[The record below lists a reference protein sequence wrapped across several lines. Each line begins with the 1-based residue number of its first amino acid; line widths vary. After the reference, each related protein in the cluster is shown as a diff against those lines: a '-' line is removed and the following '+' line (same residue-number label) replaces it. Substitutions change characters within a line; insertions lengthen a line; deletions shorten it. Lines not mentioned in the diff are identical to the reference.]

1 LTYGIAEGKSRATE
15 PFGQWILPVPNTA
28 DLIHTKAE
36 ADRGASGRLNDE
48 KMRQI
53 LDGARRVFLADGFD
67 GASMN
72 DLARV
77 AGVSKGTLYVYF
89 PSKQAL
95 FEALIR
101 EEHRRTAER
110 LSMFDENEPD
120 VALVL
125 KRFGN
130 ALMNLMLL
138 PEHIALVRTVSAAAA
153 KFPAIGR
160 AFFEAGPQYGADR
173 LAVYFAQQVEASA
186 LVIDDVNLA
195 AWQFLESLQGGH
207 LKRMLFCVCDPP
219 PQAAVEKAVA
229 RAVEMFMGL
238 YRPK

>member
-1 LTYGIAEGKSRATE
+1 MRKFTLSDSADLRAT
-15 PFGQWILPVPNTA
+15 A
-28 DLIHTKAE
+28 AE
-36 ADRGASGRLNDE
+36 TERAASARPNDE

-72 DLARV
+72 DIARV

-89 PSKQAL
+89 QSKQAL

-120 VALVL
+120 VAQLL
-125 KRFGN
+125 NRFGN
-130 ALMNLMLL
+130 ALMSFMLL

-160 AFFEAGPQYGADR
+160 AFFEAGPQFGADR
-173 LAVYFAQQVEASA
+173 LAAYFAQQVEAGTLA
-186 LVIDDVNLA
+186 IDDVDLA
-195 AWQFLESLQGGH
+195 ALQFLECIQGGH
-207 LKRMLFCVCDPP
+207 LKRMLFCVCEPP
-219 PQAAVEKAVA
+219 AQEAVAKAVA
-229 RAVEMFMGL
+229 RAVDMFMAMYG
-238 YRPK
+238 PK

>member
-1 LTYGIAEGKSRATE
+1 LTYGIARGKSRATE
-15 PFGQWILPVPNTA
+15 PFGQWIPPVSDTA
-28 DLIHTKAE
+28 DFSPSKTE
-36 ADRGASGRLNDE
+36 ADRPASARLNDE

-53 LDGARRVFLADGFD
+53 LDGARPVFLADGFD

-72 DLARV
+72 DIARV

-89 PSKQAL
+89 QSKQAL

-110 LSMFDENEPD
+110 LSMFDDAEPN

-130 ALMNLMLL
+130 ALMSLMLL

-173 LAVYFAQQVEASA
+173 LAVYFAQQVEAGA

-207 LKRMLFCVCDPP
+207 LKRMLFCVCEPP
-219 PQAAVEKAVA
+219 PPDAVEKAVA
-229 RAVEMFMGL
+229 RAVEMFMGV
-238 YRPK
+238 YQPK

>member
-1 LTYGIAEGKSRATE
+1 VSDAVDLTSPATE
-15 PFGQWILPVPNTA
+15 S
-28 DLIHTKAE
+28 
-36 ADRGASGRLNDE
+36 DRAGPARSDDKL
-48 KMRQI
+48 RQI

-72 DLARV
+72 DVARV

-110 LSMFDENEPD
+110 LSIFDENEPD

-130 ALMNLMLL
+130 ELMNFMLL

-173 LAVYFAQQVEASA
+173 LAGYFTQQVEAGA
-186 LVIDDVNLA
+186 LAIDDVNLA
-195 AWQFLESLQGGH
+195 AWNFLESIQGGH

-219 PQAAVEKAVA
+219 PPEAVEKAVA
-229 RAVEMFMGL
+229 RGVQMFMRM
-238 YRPK
+238 YQAK

>member
-1 LTYGIAEGKSRATE
+1 VTERFGHVRDFYLVSDTAELAQPTAETNRANA
-15 PFGQWILPVPNTA
+15 P
-28 DLIHTKAE
+28 
-36 ADRGASGRLNDE
+36 RNDE
-48 KMRQI
+48 KIRQI

-72 DLARV
+72 DIARV

-89 PSKQAL
+89 QSKEAL
-95 FEALIR
+95 FEALIG

-130 ALMNLMLL
+130 ALMNFMLL

-153 KFPAIGR
+153 KFPGIGR
-160 AFFEAGPQYGADR
+160 AFFAAGPQYGADR
-173 LAVYFAQQVEASA
+173 LAAYFAQQIEAGT

-207 LKRMLFCVCDPP
+207 LKRMLFCLCEPP
-219 PQAAVEKAVA
+219 RREAVEKAVA
-229 RAVEMFMGL
+229 RAVDMFMSA
-238 YRPK
+238 YRPQ

>member
-1 LTYGIAEGKSRATE
+1 MEFSLSDTIDLATGTAETDRA
-15 PFGQWILPVPNTA
+15 
-28 DLIHTKAE
+28 
-36 ADRGASGRLNDE
+36 ASARPNDE

-53 LDGARRVFLADGFD
+53 LEGARRVFLADGFD

-72 DLARV
+72 DIARV

-89 PSKQAL
+89 QSKQAL
-95 FEALIR
+95 FEALIN

-110 LSMFDENEPD
+110 LSLFDEAEPD

-130 ALMNLMLL
+130 ALMNFMLL

-173 LAVYFAQQVEASA
+173 LAAYFAHQVEAGA

-195 AWQFLESLQGGH
+195 AYQFLESIQGFH
-207 LKRMLFCVCDPP
+207 LKRMLFCICEPP
-219 PQAAVEKAVA
+219 PQQAVERAVA
-229 RAVEMFMGL
+229 RAVEMFMAV

>member
-1 LTYGIAEGKSRATE
+1 MFGDFYLVSDTAELAQPTAETHRANA
-15 PFGQWILPVPNTA
+15 P
-28 DLIHTKAE
+28 
-36 ADRGASGRLNDE
+36 RNDE
-48 KMRQI
+48 KIRQI

-72 DLARV
+72 DIARV

-89 PSKQAL
+89 QSKEAL
-95 FEALIR
+95 FEALIG

-130 ALMNLMLL
+130 ALMNFMLL

-153 KFPAIGR
+153 KFPGIGR
-160 AFFEAGPQYGADR
+160 AFFAAGPQYGADR
-173 LAVYFAQQVEASA
+173 LAAYFAQQIEAGT

-207 LKRMLFCVCDPP
+207 LKRMLFCLCEPP
-219 PQAAVEKAVA
+219 RREAVEKAVA
-229 RAVEMFMGL
+229 RAVDMFMSA
-238 YRPK
+238 YRPQ

>member
-1 LTYGIAEGKSRATE
+1 VTE
-15 PFGQWILPVPNTA
+15 PFGHPRIAPLSDATDLAPATA
-28 DLIHTKAE
+28 DT
-36 ADRGASGRLNDE
+36 DRAASARLNDD

-72 DLARV
+72 DIARV

-89 PSKQAL
+89 QSKQAL

-110 LSMFDENEPD
+110 LSMFDEAEPD
-120 VALVL
+120 VAVVL

-130 ALMNLMLL
+130 ALMNFMLM

-173 LAVYFAQQVEASA
+173 LAAYFTQQVEAGA

-195 AWQFLESLQGGH
+195 AYQFLESIQGFH
-207 LKRMLFCVCDPP
+207 LKRMLFCICEPP
-219 PQAAVEKAVA
+219 PQQAVERAVA
-229 RAVEMFMGL
+229 RAVEMFMAV

>member
-1 LTYGIAEGKSRATE
+1 VSD
-15 PFGQWILPVPNTA
+15 TA
-28 DLIHTKAE
+28 DLAPSSPET
-36 ADRGASGRLNDE
+36 DRAGARLNDE

-53 LDGARRVFLADGFD
+53 IDGARRVFLADGFD

-72 DLARV
+72 EVARV

-89 PSKQAL
+89 QSKQAL

-110 LSMFDENEPD
+110 LSIFDEAEPD

-130 ALMNLMLL
+130 ALMNVMLL

-153 KFPAIGR
+153 KFPTIGR
-160 AFFEAGPQYGADR
+160 AFFEAGPQYGANR
-173 LAVYFAQQVEASA
+173 LADYFAQQVEAGT
-186 LVIDDVNLA
+186 LVVDDVNLA
-195 AWQFLESLQGGH
+195 AWQLLECLQGGH
-207 LKRMLFCVCDPP
+207 LKRMLFCVCEPP
-219 PQAAVEKAVA
+219 PQEAVEKAVS
-229 RAVEMFMGL
+229 RAVDMFMAV
-238 YRPK
+238 YQPK

>member
-1 LTYGIAEGKSRATE
+1 LSDTVDLATGTAETDRA
-15 PFGQWILPVPNTA
+15 
-28 DLIHTKAE
+28 
-36 ADRGASGRLNDE
+36 ASARPNDE

-53 LDGARRVFLADGFD
+53 LEGARRVFLADGFD

-72 DLARV
+72 DIARV
-77 AGVSKGTLYVYF
+77 AAVSKGTLYVYF
-89 PSKQAL
+89 QSKQAL

-110 LSMFDENEPD
+110 LSMFDEAEPD

-130 ALMNLMLL
+130 ALMNVMLL

-153 KFPAIGR
+153 KFPTIGR
-160 AFFEAGPQYGADR
+160 AFFEAGPQYGANR
-173 LAVYFAQQVEASA
+173 LADYFAQQVEAGT
-186 LVIDDVNLA
+186 LVVDDVNLA

-207 LKRMLFCVCDPP
+207 LKRMLFCVCEPP
-219 PQAAVEKAVA
+219 PQEAVEKAVS
-229 RAVEMFMGL
+229 RAVDMFMAV
-238 YRPK
+238 YHPK

>member
-1 LTYGIAEGKSRATE
+1 
-15 PFGQWILPVPNTA
+15 
-28 DLIHTKAE
+28 
-36 ADRGASGRLNDE
+36 
-48 KMRQI
+48 M
-53 LDGARRVFLADGFD
+53 FLADGFD

-72 DLARV
+72 DIARV

-89 PSKQAL
+89 QSKEAL
-95 FEALIR
+95 FEALIG

-130 ALMNLMLL
+130 ALMNFMLL

-153 KFPAIGR
+153 KFPGIGR
-160 AFFEAGPQYGADR
+160 AFFAAGPQYGADR
-173 LAVYFAQQVEASA
+173 LAAYFAQQIEAGT

-195 AWQFLESLQGGH
+195 AWQLLESLQGGH
-207 LKRMLFCVCDPP
+207 LKRMLFCLCEPP
-219 PQAAVEKAVA
+219 RREAVEKAVA
-229 RAVEMFMGL
+229 RAVDMFMSA
-238 YRPK
+238 YRPQ

>member
-1 LTYGIAEGKSRATE
+1 VTE
-15 PFGQWILPVPNTA
+15 PFGQRGISSLSDTVDLATGTA
-28 DLIHTKAE
+28 ET
-36 ADRGASGRLNDE
+36 DRAASARPNDE

-53 LDGARRVFLADGFD
+53 LEGARRVFLADGFD

-72 DLARV
+72 DIARV

-89 PSKQAL
+89 QSKQAL
-95 FEALIR
+95 IN

-110 LSMFDENEPD
+110 LSLFDEAEPD

-130 ALMNLMLL
+130 ALMNFMLL

-173 LAVYFAQQVEASA
+173 LAAYFAHQVEAGA

-195 AWQFLESLQGGH
+195 ACQFLESIQAFH
-207 LKRMLFCVCDPP
+207 LKRMLFCICEPP
-219 PQAAVEKAVA
+219 PQQAVERAVA
-229 RAVEMFMGL
+229 RAVEMFMAV

>member
-1 LTYGIAEGKSRATE
+1 VSD
-15 PFGQWILPVPNTA
+15 TA
-28 DLIHTKAE
+28 DLTPNTD
-36 ADRGASGRLNDE
+36 ADRSASARLNDE

-72 DLARV
+72 DIARV

-89 PSKQAL
+89 QSKQAL

-110 LSMFDENEPD
+110 LSMFDDNEPD
-120 VALVL
+120 VTLVL

-173 LAVYFAQQVEASA
+173 LAVYFAQQVQAGA

-219 PQAAVEKAVA
+219 PQEAVEKSVA
-229 RAVEMFMGL
+229 RAVEMFMSV
-238 YRPK
+238 YQPR

>member
-1 LTYGIAEGKSRATE
+1 MSDTADVNA
-15 PFGQWILPVPNTA
+15 PNTE
-28 DLIHTKAE
+28 T
-36 ADRGASGRLNDE
+36 DRAGAARNDE

-53 LDGARRVFLADGFD
+53 FDGARRVFLADGFD

-72 DLARV
+72 DIARV

-89 PSKQAL
+89 PSKEAL
-95 FEALIR
+95 FEALIG

-110 LSMFDENEPD
+110 LSMLDENEPD

-130 ALMNLMLL
+130 ALMNFMLL

-153 KFPAIGR
+153 KFPVIGR
-160 AFFEAGPQYGADR
+160 AFFAAGPQYGADR
-173 LAVYFAQQVEASA
+173 LAAYFAQQVEAGTLA
-186 LVIDDVNLA
+186 IDDINLA

-207 LKRMLFCVCDPP
+207 LKRMLFCLCEPP
-219 PQAAVEKAVA
+219 RQDAVEKAVA
-229 RAVEMFMGL
+229 RAVEMFMSV

>member
-1 LTYGIAEGKSRATE
+1 
-15 PFGQWILPVPNTA
+15 
-28 DLIHTKAE
+28 
-36 ADRGASGRLNDE
+36 
-48 KMRQI
+48 MRQI
-53 LDGARRVFLADGFD
+53 LEGARRVFLADGFD

-72 DLARV
+72 DVARV

-89 PSKQAL
+89 QSKQAL

-110 LSMFDENEPD
+110 LSMFDEAEPD

-125 KRFGN
+125 TRFGN
-130 ALMNLMLL
+130 ALMNFMLL

-160 AFFEAGPQYGADR
+160 AFFDAGPQYGADR
-173 LAVYFAQQVEASA
+173 LAAYFSQQVEAGA
-186 LVIDDVNLA
+186 LFIDDVNLA
-195 AWQFLESLQGGH
+195 AWQFLEALQGGH
-207 LKRMLFCVCDPP
+207 LKRMLFCVCEP
-219 PQAAVEKAVA
+219 PQQDAVEKAVA
-229 RAVEMFMGL
+229 RAVEMFMAV

>member
-1 LTYGIAEGKSRATE
+1 LSETS
-15 PFGQWILPVPNTA
+15 
-28 DLIHTKAE
+28 DLARSDAGT
-36 ADRGASGRLNDE
+36 DRGASARLNDE

-72 DLARV
+72 DIARV
-77 AGVSKGTLYVYF
+77 AAVSKGTLYVYF
-89 PSKQAL
+89 QSKQAL

-110 LSMFDENEPD
+110 LSMFDEAEPD

-130 ALMNLMLL
+130 ALMNVMLL

-153 KFPAIGR
+153 KFPTIGR
-160 AFFEAGPQYGADR
+160 AFFEAGPQYGANR
-173 LAVYFAQQVEASA
+173 LAHYFAQQVEAGT
-186 LVIDDVNLA
+186 LVVDDVNLA
-195 AWQFLESLQGGH
+195 AWQFLECLQGGH
-207 LKRMLFCVCDPP
+207 LKRMLFCVCEPP
-219 PQAAVEKAVA
+219 PQEAVEKAVS
-229 RAVEMFMGL
+229 RAADMFMAV
-238 YRPK
+238 YQPK

>member
-1 LTYGIAEGKSRATE
+1 MAD
-15 PFGQWILPVPNTA
+15 TA
-28 DLIHTKAE
+28 DLAHAAAD
-36 ADRGASGRLNDE
+36 ADRAGSARPNDD

-53 LDGARRVFLADGFD
+53 LEGARRVFLADGFD

-72 DLARV
+72 DIARV

-89 PSKQAL
+89 QSKQAL
-95 FEALIR
+95 FEALIN

-110 LSMFDENEPD
+110 LSMFDDNEPD

-130 ALMNLMLL
+130 ALMNFMLL
-138 PEHIALVRTVSAAAA
+138 PEPIALVRTVSAAAA

-173 LAVYFAQQVEASA
+173 LAAYFARQVEAGA

-195 AWQFLESLQGGH
+195 AVQFLESIQGGH
-207 LKRMLFCVCDPP
+207 LKRMLFCVCEPP
-219 PQAAVEKAVA
+219 PQQAVERAVA
-229 RAVEMFMGL
+229 RAVEMFMAV

>member
-1 LTYGIAEGKSRATE
+1 MESHLSETSDLALSHAET
-15 PFGQWILPVPNTA
+15 
-28 DLIHTKAE
+28 
-36 ADRGASGRLNDE
+36 DRGASARLNDE

-72 DLARV
+72 DIARV
-77 AGVSKGTLYVYF
+77 ATVSKGTLYVYF
-89 PSKQAL
+89 QSKQAL

-110 LSMFDENEPD
+110 LSMFDEAEPD

-130 ALMNLMLL
+130 ALMNFMLL
-138 PEHIALVRTVSAAAA
+138 PKHIALVRTVSAAAA
-153 KFPAIGR
+153 KFPTIGR
-160 AFFEAGPQYGADR
+160 AFFEAGPQYGANR
-173 LAVYFAQQVEASA
+173 LADYFAQQVEAGT

-207 LKRMLFCVCDPP
+207 LKRMLFCVCEPP
-219 PQAAVEKAVA
+219 PQEAVEKAVS
-229 RAVEMFMGL
+229 RAVDMFMAV
-238 YRPK
+238 YQPK

>member
-1 LTYGIAEGKSRATE
+1 VSD
-15 PFGQWILPVPNTA
+15 TA
-28 DLIHTKAE
+28 DLSPQPE
-36 ADRGASGRLNDE
+36 SDRTGTARLNDE

-72 DLARV
+72 DIARI

-89 PSKQAL
+89 QSKQAL

-110 LSMFDENEPD
+110 LSMFDEQEPD

-125 KRFGN
+125 QRFGN
-130 ALMNLMLL
+130 ALMNFMLM

-160 AFFEAGPQYGADR
+160 AFFEAGPQFGADR
-173 LAVYFAQQVEASA
+173 LAAYFTQQVEGGA
-186 LVIDDVNLA
+186 LVVDDVNLA
-195 AWQFLESLQGGH
+195 AFQFLESIQGGH
-207 LKRMLFCVCDPP
+207 LKRMLFCVCDRPA
-219 PQAAVEKAVA
+219 QDAVEKAVA
-229 RAVEMFMGL
+229 RAVEMFMAIS
-238 YRPK
+238 RPK

>member
-1 LTYGIAEGKSRATE
+1 VSD
-15 PFGQWILPVPNTA
+15 TA
-28 DLIHTKAE
+28 DLAPSKPEI
-36 ADRGASGRLNDE
+36 DRTGAARLSDE

-72 DLARV
+72 DIART

-89 PSKQAL
+89 QSKDSL

-120 VALVL
+120 VGLVL
-125 KRFGN
+125 NRFGN
-130 ALMNLMLL
+130 ALMTSMLK
-138 PEHIALVRTVSAAAA
+138 PEHIALVRTVIAAAA

-160 AFFEAGPQYGADR
+160 AFFEAGPQFGADR
-173 LAVYFAQQVEASA
+173 LAAYFARQVEAGT
-186 LVIDDVNLA
+186 LLIDDIHLA
-195 AWQFLESLQGGH
+195 AFQFLESIQGGH
-207 LKRMLFCVCDPP
+207 LKRMLFCVGEPASQDS
-219 PQAAVEKAVA
+219 VEMAVA
-229 RAVEMFMGL
+229 RGVEMFMAV
-238 YRPK
+238 YQPK

>member
-1 LTYGIAEGKSRATE
+1 VSD
-15 PFGQWILPVPNTA
+15 TA
-28 DLIHTKAE
+28 DLAPSSPET
-36 ADRGASGRLNDE
+36 DRAGARLNDE

-53 LDGARRVFLADGFD
+53 IDGARRVFLADGFD

-72 DLARV
+72 EVARV

-89 PSKQAL
+89 QSKQAL

-110 LSMFDENEPD
+110 LSMFDGNEPD

-130 ALMNLMLL
+130 ALMNFMLM

-160 AFFEAGPQYGADR
+160 AFFEAGPQFGANR
-173 LAVYFAQQVEASA
+173 LADYFARQVGTGA

-195 AWQFLESLQGGH
+195 AFQFLESIQGGH

-219 PQAAVEKAVA
+219 PREAVEKAVA
-229 RAVEMFMGL
+229 RAVDMFMAV
-238 YRPK
+238 YRAK

>member
-1 LTYGIAEGKSRATE
+1 VSDTAGLATKS
-15 PFGQWILPVPNTA
+15 
-28 DLIHTKAE
+28 E
-36 ADRGASGRLNDE
+36 ADRAASARPNDE

-72 DLARV
+72 DIARV

-89 PSKQAL
+89 PSKQVL

-110 LSMFDENEPD
+110 LSMFDDAEPD

-125 KRFGN
+125 KRFGD
-130 ALMNLMLL
+130 ALMNFMLL

-160 AFFEAGPQYGADR
+160 AFFEAGPQFGADR
-173 LAVYFAQQVEASA
+173 LAAYFAQQVEAGA

-195 AWQFLESLQGGH
+195 AFQFLESIQGGH
-207 LKRMLFCVCDPP
+207 LKRMLFCVCEPP
-219 PQAAVEKAVA
+219 PQEAVEKAVT
-229 RAVEMFMGL
+229 RAVEMFMAV
-238 YRPK
+238 YRAK

>member
-1 LTYGIAEGKSRATE
+1 MSDSVALTSPATE
-15 PFGQWILPVPNTA
+15 SDRAGQARSDDKL
-28 DLIHTKAE
+28 
-36 ADRGASGRLNDE
+36 
-48 KMRQI
+48 RQI

-72 DLARV
+72 DVARV

-89 PSKQAL
+89 PSKEAL

-130 ALMNLMLL
+130 ALMNFMLL

-153 KFPAIGR
+153 KFPAIGQ
-160 AFFEAGPQYGADR
+160 AFFEAGPQYGANR
-173 LAVYFAQQVEASA
+173 LAGYFAQQVEAGSLA
-186 LVIDDVNLA
+186 IDDVNLA
-195 AWQFLESLQGGH
+195 AWNFLESIQGGH

-219 PQAAVEKAVA
+219 PQDAVEKAVA
-229 RAVEMFMGL
+229 RAVEMFMRM
-238 YRPK
+238 YQAK

>member
-1 LTYGIAEGKSRATE
+1 LSD
-15 PFGQWILPVPNTA
+15 TA
-28 DLIHTKAE
+28 DFAP
-36 ADRGASGRLNDE
+36 AQRDVDRAAAARLNDE
-48 KMRQI
+48 KTRQI

-72 DLARV
+72 DIARV

-89 PSKQAL
+89 QSKQAL

-110 LSMFDENEPD
+110 LSMFDAAEPD

-130 ALMNLMLL
+130 ALMNFMLL

-160 AFFEAGPQYGADR
+160 AFFEAGPQFGADR
-173 LAVYFAQQVEASA
+173 LAAYFSQQVEAGTLA
-186 LVIDDVNLA
+186 VDDVNLA
-195 AWQFLESLQGGH
+195 AFQFLESIQGGH
-207 LKRMLFCVCDPP
+207 LKRMLFCVCEPP
-219 PQAAVEKAVA
+219 PQEAVEKAVA
-229 RAVEMFMGL
+229 RAVEMFMAVS
-238 YRPK
+238 RPQ

>member
-1 LTYGIAEGKSRATE
+1 MSD
-15 PFGQWILPVPNTA
+15 TA
-28 DLIHTKAE
+28 DLTPTNAD
-36 ADRGASGRLNDE
+36 ADRSASARLNDE

-72 DLARV
+72 DIARV

-89 PSKQAL
+89 QSKQAL

-110 LSMFDENEPD
+110 LSMFDDNEPD
-120 VALVL
+120 VTLVL

-173 LAVYFAQQVEASA
+173 LAVYFAQQVQAGA

-219 PQAAVEKAVA
+219 PQEAVEKSVA
-229 RAVEMFMGL
+229 RAVEMFMGV
-238 YRPK
+238 YQPR

>member
-1 LTYGIAEGKSRATE
+1 LEA
-15 PFGQWILPVPNTA
+15 A
-28 DLIHTKAE
+28 DLE
-36 ADRGASGRLNDE
+36 AQQPESDRSGSARLNDE

-72 DLARV
+72 DIARV
-77 AGVSKGTLYVYF
+77 AAVSKGTLYVYF
-89 PSKQAL
+89 QSKQAL

-110 LSMFDENEPD
+110 LSMFDDNEPD

-130 ALMNLMLL
+130 ALMNFMLL

-160 AFFEAGPQYGADR
+160 AFFEAGPQFGADR
-173 LAVYFAQQVEASA
+173 LAAYFTQQVEGGA

-195 AWQFLESLQGGH
+195 AFQFLESIQGGH
-207 LKRMLFCVCDPP
+207 LKRMLFCVCEPP
-219 PQAAVEKAVA
+219 AQEAIEKAVS
-229 RAVEMFMGL
+229 RAVEMFMAV
-238 YRPK
+238 YRPRQIRRSPEG

>member
-1 LTYGIAEGKSRATE
+1 MSD
-15 PFGQWILPVPNTA
+15 TA
-28 DLIHTKAE
+28 DFSPSKTE
-36 ADRGASGRLNDE
+36 ADRPALARLNDE

-72 DLARV
+72 DIARV

-89 PSKQAL
+89 QSKQAL

-110 LSMFDENEPD
+110 LSMFDDAEPD

-130 ALMNLMLL
+130 ALMSLMLL

-173 LAVYFAQQVEASA
+173 LAAYFAQQVEAGA
-186 LVIDDVNLA
+186 LIIDDGNLA

-207 LKRMLFCVCDPP
+207 LKRMLFCVCEPP
-219 PQAAVEKAVA
+219 PPEAVENAVA
-229 RAVEMFMGL
+229 RAVEMFMGV
-238 YRPK
+238 YQPK

>member
-1 LTYGIAEGKSRATE
+1 MRIHLSDTTELARSRPE
-15 PFGQWILPVPNTA
+15 S
-28 DLIHTKAE
+28 
-36 ADRGASGRLNDE
+36 DRASSARLNDE

-72 DLARV
+72 DIARV

-89 PSKQAL
+89 QSKQVL

-110 LSMFDENEPD
+110 LSMFDDNEPD
-120 VALVL
+120 VAQLL
-125 KRFGN
+125 NRFGN
-130 ALMNLMLL
+130 ALMNFMLL

-160 AFFEAGPQYGADR
+160 AFFEAGPQFGADR
-173 LAVYFAQQVEASA
+173 LAVYFAQQVEAGA
-186 LVIDDVNLA
+186 LAIDDVNLA
-195 AWQFLESLQGGH
+195 AIQFLECIQGGH
-207 LKRMLFCVCDPP
+207 LKRMLFCVCEPP
-219 PQAAVEKAVA
+219 PQDAVAKAVA
-229 RAVEMFMGL
+229 RAVDMFMAM
-238 YRPK
+238 YQPK

>member
-1 LTYGIAEGKSRATE
+1 MSDAADLTTSTTE
-15 PFGQWILPVPNTA
+15 PDRSGQART
-28 DLIHTKAE
+28 
-36 ADRGASGRLNDE
+36 DE
-48 KMRQI
+48 KVRQI

-67 GASMN
+67 GASMS
-72 DLARV
+72 DIARV

-89 PSKQAL
+89 PSKEAL

-110 LSMFDENEPD
+110 LSIFDEKEPD

-130 ALMNLMLL
+130 ELMTFMLL
-138 PEHIALVRTVSAAAA
+138 PEHIALVRTVTAAAA

-173 LAVYFAQQVEASA
+173 LATYFAHQVAAGMLS
-186 LVIDDVNLA
+186 IDDVNLA
-195 AWQFLESLQGGH
+195 AWQFLESIQGGH

-219 PQAAVEKAVA
+219 RQDAVEKAVA
-229 RAVEMFMGL
+229 RAVDTFMNM
-238 YRPK
+238 YRTG

>member
-1 LTYGIAEGKSRATE
+1 VSD
-15 PFGQWILPVPNTA
+15 TA
-28 DLIHTKAE
+28 DLTPTNTD
-36 ADRGASGRLNDE
+36 ADRSASARLNDE

-72 DLARV
+72 DIARV

-89 PSKQAL
+89 QSKQAL

-110 LSMFDENEPD
+110 LSMFDDNEPD
-120 VALVL
+120 VTLVL

-173 LAVYFAQQVEASA
+173 LAVYFAQQVQAGA

-219 PQAAVEKAVA
+219 PQEAVEKSVA
-229 RAVEMFMGL
+229 RAVEMFMGV
-238 YRPK
+238 YRPR

>member
-1 LTYGIAEGKSRATE
+1 
-15 PFGQWILPVPNTA
+15 
-28 DLIHTKAE
+28 
-36 ADRGASGRLNDE
+36 
-48 KMRQI
+48 
-53 LDGARRVFLADGFD
+53 VFLADGFD

-72 DLARV
+72 EIARV

-89 PSKQAL
+89 QSKQAL
-95 FEALIR
+95 FEALIN

-110 LSMFDENEPD
+110 LSMFDEAEPD

-130 ALMNLMLL
+130 ALMNFMLL

-173 LAVYFAQQVEASA
+173 LAAYFAHQVEAGA

-195 AWQFLESLQGGH
+195 AYQFLESIQGFH
-207 LKRMLFCVCDPP
+207 LKRMLFCICEPP
-219 PQAAVEKAVA
+219 PQHAVERAVA
-229 RAVEMFMGL
+229 RAVEMFMAV
-238 YRPK
+238 YRSK

>member
-1 LTYGIAEGKSRATE
+1 VEFTLSDTVDLAVHPAETDRA
-15 PFGQWILPVPNTA
+15 
-28 DLIHTKAE
+28 
-36 ADRGASGRLNDE
+36 ASARPSDE

-53 LDGARRVFLADGFD
+53 LEGARRVFLADGFD

-72 DLARV
+72 DIARV

-89 PSKQAL
+89 QSKQAL
-95 FEALIR
+95 FEALIN

-110 LSMFDENEPD
+110 LSMFDEAETD

-130 ALMNLMLL
+130 ALMNFMLL

-160 AFFEAGPQYGADR
+160 AFFEAGPQYGAER
-173 LAVYFAQQVEASA
+173 LAAYFAHQVDAGA
-186 LVIDDVNLA
+186 LVVDDVNLA
-195 AWQFLESLQGGH
+195 AYQFLESIQGFH
-207 LKRMLFCVCDPP
+207 LKRMLFCICEPP
-219 PQAAVEKAVA
+219 PQQAVERAVA
-229 RAVEMFMGL
+229 RAVEMFMAV